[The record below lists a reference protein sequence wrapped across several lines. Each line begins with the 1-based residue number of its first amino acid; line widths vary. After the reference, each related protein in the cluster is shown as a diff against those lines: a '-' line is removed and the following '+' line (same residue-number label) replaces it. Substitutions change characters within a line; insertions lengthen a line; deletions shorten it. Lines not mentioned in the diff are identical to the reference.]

1 MSNGLSAATSRHATL
16 GDVQTLVD
24 ETTDLLQHLIRNSC
38 VNDGTAESGHE
49 TRSVETLEAYLR
61 TPGVEMK
68 RYEPSPGRGSLVLRI
83 PGTDAKAPTL
93 HLMGHLDVVPV
104 SPSGWERD
112 PFGGE
117 LVDGVV
123 WGRGAID
130 MLDVTASMAVAVKQ
144 LLASGFRPKGT
155 LIYSAM
161 SDGEALGTWGAKWLT
176 ENAWDDVKCDY
187 LVTEFGGA
195 RIPIGSGAK
204 LPIMVAE
211 KGSQWTRL
219 RVKGTPGHGSMP
231 YKSDNALVKASELI
245 TRIARYKAPLHL
257 HETWKRFVEGIDLP
271 AVQRMALTTA
281 ATFDAA
287 LDRMPPGTDRMMYAA
302 TRTTFSPN
310 IAHAGVK
317 LNVIPD
323 SADVDVDIRLQEGD
337 EGDGVR
343 RMLREAAGDL
353 WKDVEILDEGDN
365 PATSSPIDT
374 PLWAALT
381 KVTQRLIPDSKTV
394 PFLVVGATDAR
405 YFRRKGVTA
414 YGYGLMSERIP
425 FAEFSKLFHGN
436 NERVDQETLELMTP
450 LWEQTAREMIG

>member
-1 MSNGLSAATSRHATL
+1 MATA
-16 GDVQTLVD
+16 VD
-24 ETTDLLQHLIRNSC
+24 ETTDLLQHLIRNAC

-49 TRSVETLEAYLR
+49 TRSVDTLDAYLR

-83 PGTDAKAPTL
+83 EGTDPKAPTL

-104 SPSGWERD
+104 SPSGWDRD

-130 MLDVTASMAVAVKQ
+130 MLDVTASMAVAVKR
-144 LLASGFRPKGT
+144 LLQSGFRPKGT

-161 SDGEALGTWGAKWLT
+161 SDEEALGTWGAKWLT
-176 ENAWDDVKCDY
+176 ENNWDDVKCDF

-195 RIPIGSGAK
+195 RIPIGTGAK

-231 YKSDNALVKASELI
+231 YKSDNALVKAAELI

-257 HETWKRFVEGIDLP
+257 HEIWKRFIEGIDLP

-287 LDRMPPGTDRMMYAA
+287 LDRMPEGTDRMMYAA
-302 TRTTFSPN
+302 TRTTLSPN
-310 IAHAGVK
+310 IGRAGVK

-323 SADVDVDIRLQEGD
+323 SAEVDVDIRIQAGD
-337 EGDGVR
+337 EGEGVR
-343 RMLREAAGDL
+343 KMLRDAAGDL
-353 WKDVEILDEGDN
+353 WKDVEILEEGDN
-365 PATSSPIDT
+365 PATQSPIDT
-374 PLWAALT
+374 PLWDALT
-381 KVTQRLIPDSKTV
+381 KVTKQLVPGSKTV

-405 YFRRKGVTA
+405 YFRRKGVTS

-425 FAEFSKLFHGN
+425 FGEFSKLFHGN
-436 NERVDQETLELMTP
+436 NERVDQETLSLMTP
-450 LWEQTAREMIG
+450 LWEGVAREMVG

>member
-1 MSNGLSAATSRHATL
+1 MAT
-16 GDVQTLVD
+16 VME
-24 ETTDLLQHLIRNSC
+24 ETTDLLQHLIRNEC
-38 VNDGTAESGHE
+38 VNDGTAASGYE
-49 TRSVETLEAYLR
+49 MKSVQTLESYLR
-61 TPGVEMK
+61 IPGVEMK
-68 RYEPSPGRGSLVLRI
+68 RYEPSPGRGSLVVRI
-83 PGTDAKAPTL
+83 EGSDKNAKSL

-104 SPSGWERD
+104 TRSGWRND

-117 LVDGVV
+117 LIDGEV

-130 MLDVTASMAVAVKQ
+130 MLDVTASMAVAVKR
-144 LLASGFRPKGT
+144 LLSSGYRPKGT

-161 SDGEALGTWGAKWLT
+161 ADEEALGTWGAKWLT

-195 RIPIGSGAK
+195 RMPIGTGAK
-204 LPIMVAE
+204 LPIMTAE

-245 TRIARYKAPLHL
+245 TRIAKFKAPLHL
-257 HETWKRFVEGIDLP
+257 QDLWKRFIESIDLP
-271 AVQRMALTTA
+271 AVQRIALTTP

-287 LDRMPPGTDRMMYAA
+287 LDRMPAGTDRMMYAA

-310 IAHAGVK
+310 IAHSGVK

-323 SADVDVDIRLQEGD
+323 SAEIDIDIRLLPGD

-343 RMLREAAGDL
+343 KMLRDAAGEDL
-353 WKDVEILDEGDN
+353 WKDVEIVAEGDN

-374 PLWAALT
+374 PLWDALT
-381 KVTQRLIPDSKTV
+381 KVTQSLIPNSTTV
-394 PFLVVGATDAR
+394 PFIVVGATDAR
-405 YFRRKGVTA
+405 FFRRKGVVS
-414 YGYGLMSERIP
+414 YGYGLMSEKIP
-425 FAEFSKLFHGN
+425 FGEFSKLFHGN
-436 NERVDQETLELMTP
+436 NERVDTDTLALMTP
-450 LWEQTAREMIG
+450 LWEGAVREMLG

>member
-1 MSNGLSAATSRHATL
+1 MATA
-16 GDVQTLVD
+16 VD
-24 ETTDLLQHLIRNSC
+24 ETTDLLQHLIRNAC

-49 TRSVETLEAYLR
+49 TRSVDTLDAYLR

-68 RYEPSPGRGSLVLRI
+68 RYEPSPGRGSLVLRVE
-83 PGTDAKAPTL
+83 GTDPKAPTL

-104 SPSGWERD
+104 SPSGWDRD

-130 MLDVTASMAVAVKQ
+130 MLDVTASMAVAVKR
-144 LLASGFRPKGT
+144 LLQSGFRPKGT

-161 SDGEALGTWGAKWLT
+161 SDEEALGTWGAKWLT
-176 ENAWDDVKCDY
+176 ENNWDDVKCDF

-195 RIPIGSGAK
+195 RIPIGTGAK

-231 YKSDNALVKASELI
+231 YKSDNALVKAAELI

-287 LDRMPPGTDRMMYAA
+287 LDRMPEGTDRMMYAA
-302 TRTTFSPN
+302 TRTTLSPN
-310 IAHAGVK
+310 IGRAGVK

-323 SADVDVDIRLQEGD
+323 SAEVDVDIRIQAGD
-337 EGDGVR
+337 EGEGVR
-343 RMLREAAGDL
+343 KMLRDAAGDL
-353 WKDVEILDEGDN
+353 WKDVEILEEGDN
-365 PATSSPIDT
+365 PATQSPIDT
-374 PLWAALT
+374 PLWDALT
-381 KVTQRLIPDSKTV
+381 KVTKQLVPGSKTV

-405 YFRRKGVTA
+405 YFRRKGVTS

-436 NERVDQETLELMTP
+436 NERVDQETLSLMTP
-450 LWEQTAREMIG
+450 LWEGVAREMVG

>member
-1 MSNGLSAATSRHATL
+1 MATL
-16 GDVQTLVD
+16 VE
-24 ETTDLLQHLIRNSC
+24 ETTDLLQHLIRNEC
-38 VNDGTAESGHE
+38 VNDGTAASGHE
-49 TRSVETLEAYLR
+49 MKSVETLESYLR
-61 TPGVEMK
+61 MPGVEMK
-68 RYEPSPGRGSLVLRI
+68 RYEPSPGRGSMVLRI
-83 PGTDAKAPTL
+83 EGTDKNAKSL

-104 SPSGWERD
+104 TRSGWRND

-117 LVDGVV
+117 LIDGEV

-130 MLDVTASMAVAVKQ
+130 MLDVTASMAVAVKR

-161 SDGEALGTWGAKWLT
+161 ADEEALGTWGAKWLT
-176 ENAWDDVKCDY
+176 ENAWDDVRCDY

-195 RIPIGSGAK
+195 RMPIGTGAK
-204 LPIMVAE
+204 LPIMTAE

-231 YKSDNALVKASELI
+231 YKSDNALVKAAELI
-245 TRIARYKAPLHL
+245 TRIAKYKAPLHL
-257 HETWKRFVEGIDLP
+257 QDLWKRFIEGIDLP
-271 AVQRMALTTA
+271 AVQRMALTTP

-310 IAHAGVK
+310 IAHSGVK

-323 SADVDVDIRLQEGD
+323 SAEIDVDIRLLPGD
-337 EGDGVR
+337 EGEGVR
-343 RMLREAAGDL
+343 KMLRDAAGDL
-353 WKDVEILDEGDN
+353 WKDVEIVAEGDN

-374 PLWAALT
+374 PLWDALT
-381 KVTQRLIPDSKTV
+381 KVTRALIPDSTTV

-405 YFRRKGVTA
+405 YFRRKGVVS
-414 YGYGLMSERIP
+414 YGYGLMSEKIP
-425 FAEFSKLFHGN
+425 FGEFSKLFHGN
-436 NERVDQETLELMTP
+436 NERVDTDTLALMTP
-450 LWEQTAREMIG
+450 LWEGAVREMLG

>member
-1 MSNGLSAATSRHATL
+1 MAT
-16 GDVQTLVD
+16 VVD
-24 ETTDLLQHLIRNSC
+24 ETTDLLQHLIRNAC

-49 TRSVETLEAYLR
+49 MRSVDTIESYLR
-61 TPGVEMK
+61 MPGVEMK
-68 RYEPSPGRGSLVLRI
+68 RYEPSPGRGSLVVRI
-83 PGTDAKAPTL
+83 EGSDPKAPSL
-93 HLMGHLDVVPV
+93 HLMGHTDVVPV
-104 SPSGWERD
+104 TASGWQRD

-130 MLDVTASMAVAVKQ
+130 MLDVTASMAVAVKR
-144 LLASGFRPKGT
+144 LLSTGFRPKGT
-155 LIYSAM
+155 LIYSAVA
-161 SDGEALGTWGAKWLT
+161 DEEALGTWGAQWLT
-176 ENAWDDVKCDY
+176 EHAWDDVKSTY

-195 RIPIGSGAK
+195 RIPIGTGTK

-231 YKSDNALVKASELI
+231 YRSDNALVKASELI

-257 HETWKRFVEGIDLP
+257 DGVWKRFVEGIDLP
-271 AVQRMALTTA
+271 AVQRIAVTTA

-310 IAHAGVK
+310 MARAGVK

-323 SADVDVDIRLQEGD
+323 TAEVEVDIRLLPGD
-337 EGDGVR
+337 ERDGVR
-343 RMLREAAGDL
+343 NMLRDAAGDL
-353 WKDVEILDEGDN
+353 WKDIEIVGEGDN
-365 PATSSPIDT
+365 PATESPMDT
-374 PLWAALT
+374 PLWSALT
-381 KVTQRLIPDSKTV
+381 KVTQQLIPDSKTV
-394 PFLVVGATDAR
+394 PFMVVGATDAR
-405 YFRRKGVTA
+405 YFRRKGVVA

-436 NERVDQETLELMTP
+436 NERVDQDTLALMTP
-450 LWEQTAREMIG
+450 LWEGAVRELLA